1 VSGIIVDELLRSPRD
16 TARGPGADST
26 RETYPPAPLPAS
38 AAATVLQLLR
48 YVRPH
53 RKYAVF
59 TLCFGVLGFG
69 LSFAY
74 PWIIGNVVDIVA
86 NPTQG
91 STGERQARIVWLT
104 AAAAITAVFH
114 AVVVYGRGH
123 FNVQLGHSV
132 VVDLRQK
139 LFNHLQ
145 QLSVLFFTK
154 ERTGSILSR
163 LLQDAHE
170 ATSLI
175 YMGVM
180 VAGLDAAQLVIASVL
195 LFCINW
201 KLTASCFL
209 LFPLYALVF
218 RRFNPRVRAASER
231 MHTQL
236 TRIVG
241 NVSEQLSGQALIKT
255 CTAEAREAARF
266 RDDVL
271 HHHRL
276 VVAQSHEG
284 HLVASTGE
292 VLVHVGT
299 TIVIG
304 YGGWLALHGE
314 LTPGTMTRFLGYLL
328 LMFGPARRFAELNV
342 VYQSSVSALRRVF
355 RLLSVRPSVREPRNP
370 HPFPPSRGHVR
381 FEQVGFRYGMNGDE
395 ARVSLE
401 ADEGDET
408 RAVSCESGWI
418 LSGVSLEARPGE
430 LVAIVGPSG
439 AGKTT
444 LLSLLP
450 RLYDVSQGRVTIDGV
465 DVRNYSLYA
474 LRSAIAIVQQDTFI
488 FSGTVR
494 ENIAYGRPD
503 ATQEEIVR
511 AAGAAHAREFIEQLP
526 DGYETRLGERGVNL
540 SGGQRQRISIARAV
554 LKNPRILI
562 LDEATSSLDAESEA
576 IVQRALESVMRD
588 RTCFVIAHRLSTIRN
603 ADRIF
608 VVKGGHIAEH
618 GTYHELMEQDGEYA
632 RLVRNQVS

>member
-1 VSGIIVDELLRSPRD
+1 VSGVFASEVLRAHGA
-16 TARGPGADST
+16 ARPENADGK
-26 RETYPPAPLPAS
+26 RETVPPAPVPSS
-38 AAATVLQLLR
+38 AAATLLR
-48 YVRPH
+48 LFRYVEPH
-53 RKYAVF
+53 RKYAVL
-59 TLCFGVLGFG
+59 TLLFGVLGFS

-74 PWIIGNVVDIVA
+74 PWIIGSVVDIVA
-86 NPTQG
+86 TPAHPAAAGEPT
-91 STGERQARIVWLT
+91 ARILWLT
-104 AAAAITAVFH
+104 AAAAVTAVFQ
-114 AVVVYGRGH
+114 AIVVYGRGH
-123 FNVQLGHSV
+123 YNVQLGHSV

-145 QLSVLFFTK
+145 RLSVLFFSK

-180 VAGLDAAQLVIASVL
+180 VAGLDAAQLVIATFL
-195 LFCINW
+195 LCFINW
-201 KLTASCFL
+201 KLTLSCFA

-218 RRFNPRVRAASER
+218 WRFNPRVRRASER

-236 TRIVG
+236 ARIVG
-241 NVSEQLSGQALIKT
+241 NVTEQLGGQALVKT
-255 CTAEAREAARF
+255 YTAEAREAARF
-266 RDDVL
+266 RADVL

-355 RLLSVRPSVREPRNP
+355 RLLAMRPSVSEPIHP
-370 HPFPPSRGHVR
+370 HPVPPSRGHVR
-381 FEQVGFRYGMNGDE
+381 FERVGFRYGASGDE
-395 ARVSLE
+395 GRVHLE
-401 ADEGDET
+401 ADEAD
-408 RAVSCESGWI
+408 AIDAKCADSAWI
-418 LSGVSLEARPGE
+418 LTGVSLEARPGE

-450 RLYDVSQGRVTIDGV
+450 RLFDVSEGRVTVDGV

-503 ATQEEIVR
+503 ATDDEIVR
-511 AAGAAHAREFIEQLP
+511 AATAAHASEFIDRLP
-526 DGYETRLGERGVNL
+526 EGYETRLGERGVNL
-540 SGGQRQRISIARAV
+540 SGGQRQRLSIARAV

-576 IVQRALESVMRD
+576 VVQRALENVMRN

-608 VVKGGHIAEH
+608 VLKNGRIAEQ
-618 GTYHELMEQDGEYA
+618 GTYHELMEQGGEYA

>member
-1 VSGIIVDELLRSPRD
+1 VSGVF
-16 TARGPGADST
+16 AREFLGAPPTPVPKGP
-26 RETYPPAPLPAS
+26 
-38 AAATVLQLLR
+38 AATLLQLLH

-53 RKYAVF
+53 RRYAAL

-74 PWIIGNVVDIVA
+74 PWIIGSVVDIVA
-86 NPTQG
+86 SPTVG
-91 STGERQARIVWLT
+91 PLSEDRQTRILWLT
-104 AAAAITAVFH
+104 GAAAITAVFQ
-114 AVVVYGRGH
+114 AIVVYGRGH

-132 VVDLRQK
+132 VVDLRQN

-145 QLSVLFFTK
+145 KLSVLFFTK

-180 VAGLDAAQLVIASVL
+180 VAGLDAAQLVIAIVL

-201 KLTASCFL
+201 KLTAACFA

-218 RRFNPRVRAASER
+218 RRFNPRVRRASER

-236 TRIVG
+236 ARIVG
-241 NVSEQLSGQALIKT
+241 NVTEQLGGQALIKT

-266 RDDVL
+266 RADVL
-271 HHHRL
+271 QHHHL
-276 VVAQSHEG
+276 VVAQSREG

-304 YGGWLALHGE
+304 YGGWLALRGE
-314 LTPGTMTRFLGYLL
+314 LTPGTMTQFLGYLL

-355 RLLSVRPSVREPRNP
+355 RLLAVRPSVDEPLYP
-370 HPFPPSRGHVR
+370 HPLPPSRGHVR
-381 FEQVGFRYGMNGDE
+381 FEGVGFRYGTSGDE
-395 ARVSLE
+395 DRIHLE
-401 ADEGDET
+401 ADDADDVHAIAG
-408 RAVSCESGWI
+408 ESGWI

-430 LVAIVGPSG
+430 LVAVVGPSG

-450 RLYDVSQGRVTIDGV
+450 RLYDVSEGRVTVDGI
-465 DVRNYSLYA
+465 DVRNYSLHS

-503 ATQEEIVR
+503 ATDEEIVR
-511 AAGAAHAREFIEQLP
+511 AATAAHAREFIEQLP

-540 SGGQRQRISIARAV
+540 SGGQRQRLSIARAV

-576 IVQRALESVMRD
+576 IVQRALESVMHD

-608 VVKGGHIAEH
+608 VLKNGRIAEQ
-618 GTYHELMEQDGEYA
+618 GTYQELMERDGEYA